1 MATVSVV
8 IDTYNS
14 DRFIVEAI
22 ESVLAQ
28 SVPPNEVIVVDD
40 GSTDDTAKILDE
52 RYGGHRTVK
61 VLHQRNGGQ
70 MSAVVLGLEHANGDV
85 ICLLDGD
92 DKYERNHLENV
103 TRVFAEH
110 RGVGFVFTA
119 HRKFGAVDEVV
130 QYAPADL
137 DLGFCVIATLKNRVF
152 MGSIMSST
160 AIRREISLTLLPV
173 LRQVAPRWRLRAED
187 CIVYG
192 ASLAGAKKYFLAE
205 PTALYRIHEKNEHQI
220 GQMACFDEYF
230 AHGQRRD
237 TVFELFC
244 RHLGLGPTVRMQVV
258 LEFLSIKQPTRNQYR
273 AYVKLNRQ
281 IHESLWQWLKGRI
294 KIYLHYKRNRP
305 AWDVE
310 TPAEFHG

>member
-8 IDTYNS
+8 IDTFNS
-14 DRFIVEAI
+14 DRFVVEAI

-28 SVPPNEVIVVDD
+28 SVPAIEVIVVDD
-40 GSTDDTAKILDE
+40 GSTDDTARILDE
-52 RYGGHRTVK
+52 RFGGHGTVK

-70 MSAVVLGLEHANGDV
+70 MSAMVLGMEHSDGDV
-85 ICLLDGD
+85 ICFLDGD

-103 TRVFAEH
+103 TKALAEH
-110 RGVGFVFTA
+110 TDVDFVFTA
-119 HRKFGAVDEVV
+119 HRKFGGADEVV
-130 QYAPADL
+130 QYAPEDL
-137 DLGFCVIATLKNRVF
+137 DLGFCLIATLKNRVF
-152 MGSIMSST
+152 MGSITST
-160 AIRREISLTLLPV
+160 MAIRRQLSLTLLPV

-187 CIVYG
+187 CIIYG
-192 ASLAGAKKYFLAE
+192 ASLAGAKKYYLAE
-205 PTALYRIHEKNEHQI
+205 PTVLYRIHDCNASRFSETTY
-220 GQMACFDEYF
+220 FDEYF

-237 TVFELFC
+237 TVFELFS
-244 RHLGLGPTVRMQVV
+244 RHLGLGPTVRLPVV

-281 IHESLWQWLKGRI
+281 IHESMLQWLKGRI

-305 AWDVE
+305 AWDVD

>member
-1 MATVSVV
+1 MARVSVV

-40 GSTDDTAKILDE
+40 GSTDGTARILDE
-52 RYGGHRTVK
+52 RYSGHSTVK

-70 MSAVVLGLEHANGDV
+70 MSALVLGLEHADGDV
-85 ICLLDGD
+85 IFLLDGD
-92 DKYERNHLENV
+92 DKFERNHLENV
-103 TRVFAEH
+103 GRVFAEH
-110 RGVGFVFTA
+110 EDVGYVFTA
-119 HRKFGAVDEVV
+119 HRTCGDASEVV
-130 QYAPADL
+130 QYAPEDL
-137 DLGFCVIATLKNRVF
+137 DLGFCLIATLKNRVF
-152 MGSIMSST
+152 MGSITSVT
-160 AIRREISLTLLPV
+160 AISRQVSLTLLPV
-173 LRQVAPRWRLRAED
+173 LREVAPRWRLRAED

-192 ASLAGAKKYFLAE
+192 ASLAGAKKYYLAE
-205 PTALYRIHEKNEHQI
+205 PTVIYRIHDGNAHRFSKTTYL
-220 GQMACFDEYF
+220 DESF

-244 RHLGLGPTVRMQVV
+244 RHLGLGPTVRLRVV

-273 AYVKLNRQ
+273 AYVKLNSQ
-281 IHESLWQWLKGRI
+281 IHESLLEWLKGRI

-305 AWDVE
+305 AWDVQ

>member
-8 IDTYNS
+8 IDTFNS

-28 SVPPNEVIVVDD
+28 TAPPNEVIVVDD
-40 GSTDDTAKILDE
+40 GSTDETARILDE
-52 RYGGHRTVK
+52 RYSGHKTVK
-61 VLHQRNGGQ
+61 ILHQRNGGQ
-70 MSAVVLGLEHANGDV
+70 MSAMVRGLEHAEGDV

-92 DKYERNHLENV
+92 DRYERNHLENV
-103 TRVFAEH
+103 TKVFAEH
-110 RGVGFVFTA
+110 EGVGYVFTA
-119 HRKFGAVDEVV
+119 HRKFGAADEVV

-137 DLGFCVIATLKNRVF
+137 DLGFCVVATLKNRVF
-152 MGSIMSST
+152 MGSIMSAT
-160 AIRREISLTLLPV
+160 AISRQVSQTLLPV

-192 ASLAGAKKYFLAE
+192 ASLAGAKKYYLAE
-205 PTALYRIHEKNEHQI
+205 PTVLYRIHGSNASQV
-220 GQMACFDEYF
+220 GQMKNFDEYF

-237 TVFELFC
+237 TAFELFC
-244 RHLGLGPTVRMQVV
+244 RHLGLGPTVRMRVV
-258 LEFLSIKQPTRNQYR
+258 LEFLSIRQPTRNQYR
-273 AYVKLNRQ
+273 AYVKLNWQ
-281 IHESLWQWLKGRI
+281 VHESLWQCLKGRI

-305 AWDVE
+305 AWDRR